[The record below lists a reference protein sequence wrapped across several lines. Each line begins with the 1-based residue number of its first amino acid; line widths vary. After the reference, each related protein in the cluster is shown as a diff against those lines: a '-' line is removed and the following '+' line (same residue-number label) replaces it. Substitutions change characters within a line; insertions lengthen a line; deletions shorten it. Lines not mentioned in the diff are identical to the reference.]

1 MKVDFITGAL
11 PETVLVDGIEYPIR
25 YDFRVG
31 MQFERVSGGTSDNWS
46 RILRLL
52 QMYYPR
58 IPDNIEG
65 AIDRMLWFYR
75 CGEAE
80 GQDAEECK
88 KERYQRRNSKE
99 PAYSFTQDA
108 PYIYAAFKEQYGI
121 DLAEAKM
128 HWWKFMALFES
139 LNEDTKMSRIMYYR
153 KASTSGL
160 PKEKRAFLNEM
171 KKLYRITEISAA
183 GKKMSLEM
191 RNQKWRDYVRSRMIE
206 AGVMG

>member
-1 MKVDFITGAL
+1 MKADFITGAL
-11 PETVLVDGIEYPIR
+11 PETILIDGIEYPIR
-25 YDFRVG
+25 YDFRIG
-31 MQFERVSGGTSDNWS
+31 MQFERISGSTSDDWG
-46 RILRLL
+46 RIVRLL
-52 QMYYPR
+52 QLYYPR
-58 IPDNIEG
+58 IPADIEG
-65 AIDRMLWFYR
+65 AIDRILWFYR
-75 CGEAE
+75 CGEP
-80 GQDAEECK
+80 EEKDGEDGK
-88 KERYQRRNSKE
+88 KERYQRRNSRE

-121 DLAEAKM
+121 DLTEARM

-171 KKLYRITEISAA
+171 KKLYKIKEVSAA

-191 RNQKWRDYVRSRMIE
+191 RNQKWKDYVKSRMIE
-206 AGVMG
+206 SGVMG